1 MEEEFLSRARP
12 RIPERRA
19 RGSGLIIGAALLS
32 FAVGAVATGYVAW
45 QGGLDFLPGFGDA
58 APESAQINAHQPL
71 LASSPEERP
80 SASASEAKAAADAAE
95 KVEQVAQQQGG
106 IEARVVAVEQRLD
119 QLALQAQ
126 AVSGNAARSEALLVA
141 FAARRAI
148 ERGNDLGGLADQLK
162 LRFSDAQPNA
172 VNTLIEAAK
181 APITLDQLVARLDG
195 LSTDLTNADS
205 GELSWRWLKGE
216 LASLFVVRHEATP
229 SPQPVKRME
238 RARLFLESGRVGA
251 AAAEVSNLPGA
262 DTPEARRW
270 IADARRYA
278 AAQDALDLLET
289 TAISDE
295 ARLRDGQ
302 GNRVRQPSPVRP

>member
-12 RIPERRA
+12 RTSERRA
-19 RGSGLIIGAALLS
+19 GGSGLIIGAALLS

-45 QGGLDFLPGFGDA
+45 QGGLDFLPGFADA
-58 APESAQINAHQPL
+58 PQQPALPDARQPL
-71 LASSPEERP
+71 LASGTGTGD
-80 SASASEAKAAADAAE
+80 AQAAADAAE

-106 IEARVVAVEQRLD
+106 IEARVAAVEQRLD

-162 LRFSDAQPNA
+162 LRFGDAQPNA
-172 VNTLIEAAK
+172 VRTLIEAAK
-181 APITLDQLVARLDG
+181 APVTLDQLVARLDG
-195 LSTDLTNADS
+195 LSPDLTSIDN
-205 GELSWRWLKGE
+205 GELSWRWLKSE
-216 LASLFVVRHEATP
+216 LSGLFVVRHEATP

-262 DTPEARRW
+262 DSPEGQRW
-270 IADARRYA
+270 IGDARRYA

-302 GNRVRQPSPVRP
+302 GNRVAQPSPVLP